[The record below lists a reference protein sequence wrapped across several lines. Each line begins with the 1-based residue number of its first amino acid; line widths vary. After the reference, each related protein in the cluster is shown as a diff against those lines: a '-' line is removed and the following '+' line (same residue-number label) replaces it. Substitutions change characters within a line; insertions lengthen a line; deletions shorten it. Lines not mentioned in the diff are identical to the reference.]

1 MITLETDKQDIT
13 DDYSKN
19 SQTVTVGKPK
29 QQLTE
34 NYPRNSK
41 TGCNYVTDDYSRD
54 S

>member
-1 MITLETDKQDIT
+1 MIILRTAK
-13 DDYSKN
+13 
-19 SQTVTVGKPK
+19 QTVTVGKPK

-41 TGCNYVTDDYSRD
+41 TGCNYVTDDYSRN